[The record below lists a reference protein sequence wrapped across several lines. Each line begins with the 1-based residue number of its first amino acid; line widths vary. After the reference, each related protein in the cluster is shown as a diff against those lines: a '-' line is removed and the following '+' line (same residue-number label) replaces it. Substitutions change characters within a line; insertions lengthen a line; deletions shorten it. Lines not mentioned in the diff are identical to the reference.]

1 MSPPRLVISVMNYVP
16 TTRYFFINTHTHD
29 CVQLPKPVNLLV
41 IDSLGSLLSAGL
53 GGASGGT
60 GG

>member
-1 MSPPRLVISVMNYVP
+1 MISVMNYVP